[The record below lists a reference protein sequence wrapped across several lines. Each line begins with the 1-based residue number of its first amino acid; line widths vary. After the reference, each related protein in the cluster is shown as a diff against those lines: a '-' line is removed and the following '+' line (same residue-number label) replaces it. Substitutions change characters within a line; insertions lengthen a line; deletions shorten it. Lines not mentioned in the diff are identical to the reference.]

1 MVKTNSIRF
10 FKINVMGEYQRITKE
25 YIDFPKYCYFF
36 IKEIQESIDEYNIKK
51 VGDEIEITI
60 ETSEHPYCSDAF
72 QLIKKAFTRKKF
84 LISLSHY
91 KMIKE
96 ENVKT
101 YTYKW
106 RLKKIDDL
114 PF

>member
-60 ETSEHPYCSDAF
+60 ETSANAKGINPAVAAAAIIEVIRIFDFFLPY
-72 QLIKKAFTRKKF
+72 LI
-84 LISLSHY
+84 ISSF
-91 KMIKE
+91 
-96 ENVKT
+96 
-101 YTYKW
+101 
-106 RLKKIDDL
+106 D
-114 PF
+114 